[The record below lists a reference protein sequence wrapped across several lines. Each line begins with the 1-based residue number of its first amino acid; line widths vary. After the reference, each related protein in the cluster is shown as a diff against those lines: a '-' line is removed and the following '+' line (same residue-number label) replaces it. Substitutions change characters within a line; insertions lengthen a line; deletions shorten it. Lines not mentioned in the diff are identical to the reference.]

1 METRTRMHPEDQALD
16 RLRADFTG
24 HRIFRAVRLDG
35 SLGEWVATLRDPNQG
50 LDATV
55 MCPTADALRATLA
68 EEAERA
74 QQKRMM
80 LR

>member
-1 METRTRMHPEDQALD
+1 MPPEDQDLN

-24 HRIFRAVRLDG
+24 HRIFRAVRRDG
-35 SLGEWVATLRDPNQG
+35 CLGEWVATLRDPNAG
-50 LDATV
+50 VDATV
-55 MCPTADALRATLA
+55 MCPTADALRAALT
-68 EEAERA
+68 EEAKRA